1 MENQSPT
8 PSRAGA
14 DTSGRKKPW
23 HWALLFS
30 LLQMGP
36 NSPEPPPLNNILKT
50 WDNFDPQGL
59 KIPYIWGFFALREDL
74 SCPERESLLGHLID
88 QSTPVIRAHLSTL
101 WFKV

>member
-74 SCPERESLLGHLID
+74 TFPEIIPAGTSYQSVYPCHQIQFEHSL
-88 QSTPVIRAHLSTL
+88 V
-101 WFKV
+101 

>member
-30 LLQMGP
+30 LLQMGRMDWLDLLEVQGTLKSLLQHRSSKASILWP
-36 NSPEPPPLNNILKT
+36 DTPGSPEGNTEGPGNASSEPLL
-50 WDNFDPQGL
+50 P
-59 KIPYIWGFFALREDL
+59 
-74 SCPERESLLGHLID
+74 S
-88 QSTPVIRAHLSTL
+88 
-101 WFKV
+101 

>member
-1 MENQSPT
+1 
-8 PSRAGA
+8 
-14 DTSGRKKPW
+14 
-23 HWALLFS
+23 
-30 LLQMGP
+30 MGP
-36 NSPEPPPLNNILKT
+36 NSPEPRPLNNILKT

-74 SCPERESLLGHLID
+74 TCPERESLLGHLID